1 MTGFCLGG
9 QQFLFDAIA
18 EELRLFREQ
27 QDVLRGP
34 FYFQN
39 ARGTPIGTQRG
50 GQKYAPAFGS
60 DVAGAG
66 MNQGGFSWWRFFGVS
81 AFKSRVSRRIG
92 IPLTHTGRRQKLG
105 SLILRM
111 LGVDRW
117 V

>member
-50 GQKYAPAFGS
+50 DRNTLQ
-60 DVAGAG
+60 
-66 MNQGGFSWWRFFGVS
+66 R
-81 AFKSRVSRRIG
+81 
-92 IPLTHTGRRQKLG
+92 
-105 SLILRM
+105 
-111 LGVDRW
+111 LGVMWQERE
-117 V
+117 